1 VSQNN
6 KADLVAARFR
16 AKGLVATLKP
26 YWSALT
32 SKNRS
37 LRHEALIEICTDGQ
51 SDRPT
56 LKAGLPGMLLI
67 VYANSG
73 DQEAYDL
80 AIGSGVIMETAR
92 PKRQGG
98 RPQAGLRDF
107 IIWYLSQVIMAQFPN
122 VSWGANSATAEQTS
136 AVDIVR
142 WALEDEG
149 MAVIDYK
156 APSNAEPE
164 PRAAER
170 AIRRMKKNDLHREFF
185 DSEWIGSQGVA
196 QRAAKRILSHDP

>member
-1 VSQNN
+1 MSQNN
-6 KADLVAARFR
+6 KADLVAARSR

-37 LRHEALIEICTDGQ
+37 LRREALIEICTDGQ
-51 SDRPT
+51 SHRPK

-67 VYANSG
+67 AYANSG

-80 AIGSGVIMETAR
+80 AISLGFVIETAR

-98 RPQAGLRDF
+98 RQQAGLRDF
-107 IIWYLSQVIMAQFPN
+107 IIWYLSQVIMAEFPN

-142 WALEDEG
+142 GALEDEG

-156 APSNAEPE
+156 APINAEPE
-164 PRAAER
+164 RRAAER

-185 DSEWIGSQGVA
+185 DPEWKGSQDSA
-196 QRAAKRILSHDP
+196 RRAGKRILSHDP

>member
-1 VSQNN
+1 MSRNN
-6 KADLVAARFR
+6 KADLVAARSR
-16 AKGLVATLKP
+16 ARELVVHLKP

-37 LRHEALIEICTDGQ
+37 LRREALIEICTDGQ

-67 VYANSG
+67 AYANSG

-80 AIGSGVIMETAR
+80 AISLGFAIETAR

-107 IIWYLSQVIMAQFPN
+107 IIWYLSQVIMEEFPN
-122 VSWGANSATAEQTS
+122 VYWGANSATAEQTS

-142 WALEDEG
+142 GALEDEG
-149 MAVIDYK
+149 MGVIDYK
-156 APSNAEPE
+156 VPSSEGPE
-164 PRAAER
+164 RRAAER
-170 AIRRMKKNDLHREFF
+170 SIQRMKSNEFHRELF
-185 DSEWIGSQGVA
+185 DPDWIESQADGRTA
-196 QRAAKRILSHDP
+196 GKRILSHDP

>member
-1 VSQNN
+1 MSRNN
-6 KADLVAARFR
+6 KADLVAARSR
-16 AKGLVATLKP
+16 ARELVVHLKP

-37 LRHEALIEICTDGQ
+37 LRREALIEICTDGQ

-56 LKAGLPGMLLI
+56 LKAGLPGMLL
-67 VYANSG
+67 VAYANSG

-80 AIGSGVIMETAR
+80 AISLGYAIETAR
-92 PKRQGG
+92 PKRQGC

-107 IIWYLSQVIMAQFPN
+107 IIWYLSQVIMEEFPN
-122 VSWGANSATAEQTS
+122 VYWGANSATAEQTS

-142 WALEDEG
+142 GALEDEG
-149 MAVIDYK
+149 MGVIDYK
-156 APSNAEPE
+156 VPSSVGPE
-164 PRAAER
+164 RRAAER

-185 DSEWIGSQGVA
+185 GPEWKELQDSA
-196 QRAAKRILSHDP
+196 RRAGKRILSHDP

>member
-1 VSQNN
+1 MSQNN
-6 KADLVAARFR
+6 KADLVAARSR

-37 LRHEALIEICTDGQ
+37 LRREALIEICTDGQ
-51 SDRPT
+51 SDRPK
-56 LKAGLPGMLLI
+56 LEAGLPGMLLI
-67 VYANSG
+67 AYANSG

-80 AIGSGVIMETAR
+80 AISLGFVIETAR

-107 IIWYLSQVIMAQFPN
+107 IIWYLSQVIMAEFPN

-149 MAVIDYK
+149 MAVIDYT

-164 PRAAER
+164 PRSAER
-170 AIRRMKKNDLHREFF
+170 AMRRMKSNELHRELF
-185 DSEWIGSQGVA
+185 DQDWIESQ
-196 QRAAKRILSHDP
+196 AAGRTAVKRILSHDP

>member
-1 VSQNN
+1 MSQNN
-6 KADLVAARFR
+6 KADLVAARSR

-37 LRHEALIEICTDGQ
+37 LRREALIEICTDGQ
-51 SDRPT
+51 SHRPK

-67 VYANSG
+67 AYANSG

-80 AIGSGVIMETAR
+80 AISLGFVIETAR

-107 IIWYLSQVIMAQFPN
+107 IIWYLSQVIMVEFPN

-142 WALEDEG
+142 GALEDEG

-156 APSNAEPE
+156 SPSNAEPE

-170 AIRRMKKNDLHREFF
+170 AMRRMQSNELHRELF
-185 DSEWIGSQGVA
+185 DPEWLKSQ
-196 QRAAKRILSHDP
+196 AAGRKAVKRILSHDP